1 MQDANRNYELRLPE
15 DSKVRSGSTAIASRS
30 TTSSAIRVDIPHRR
44 ESNTHSSTRPTQLPL
59 EEPSKSSDPFSDDA
73 QITVVESDSDSADE
87 ADEADE
93 MFSPDAMPV
102 FNPSDQIFM
111 VMGVTGA
118 GKSTFISLLTEANV
132 EVGHELQSSETS

>member
-1 MQDANRNYELRLPE
+1 MPKGTTKLRLPE
-15 DSKVRSGSTAIASRS
+15 DSKVWSGGTAIASRS
-30 TTSSAIRVDIPHRR
+30 TTSSAIGVYIPHRR
-44 ESNTHSSTRPTQLPL
+44 ESNTHSSTRRTQLPL
-59 EEPSKSSDPFSDDA
+59 EDPSKSSDPFSDDA
-73 QITVVESDSDSADE
+73 QITVVESGSDS

>member
-1 MQDANRNYELRLPE
+1 M
-15 DSKVRSGSTAIASRS
+15 
-30 TTSSAIRVDIPHRR
+30 
-44 ESNTHSSTRPTQLPL
+44 PL
-59 EEPSKSSDPFSDDA
+59 EDPSKSSDPFSDDA
-73 QITVVESDSDSADE
+73 QITVVESGSDS